1 MNSNG
6 NRRLSTGVPGLD
18 EILDGGLLSNQ
29 AYLVRGD
36 TGTGKTTLGLHFLQE
51 GVRQGEPVLLI
62 SLMRGEVEIRRHATS
77 LGISLDGVTFVD
89 LSPTPELFT
98 ELQSYR
104 VFMPS
109 DVERGPL
116 TQQIM
121 ERLESQ
127 HPSRILVDALTQL
140 RYVATDEYDF
150 RRLSLSLLRYLTS
163 HKATLLITSEIMES
177 ASDASLKFLC
187 DGVIDLCMSRIGRT
201 VQITK
206 YVGSGFRFGT
216 HSMRL
221 NATGME
227 VFPRLDAEQP
237 TIPFTGELISSGI
250 PALDDLLHG
259 GIERGLSTIIT
270 GPSGVGKT
278 TVGMQFVKEAATRG
292 ERSAVFIY
300 EEAYQPLVQRMA
312 ELGIPM
318 QDMIDDST
326 LAIIPVQ
333 PLRYLPDEFTALV
346 RAEVEE
352 RNTRVVMLD
361 SLEGYNLT
369 LHGEDL
375 TSHLYT
381 LIKYLA
387 GRGVTVILLNDVE
400 MITGDFRATEVGI
413 SYIADNIIFL
423 RYIEV
428 RGALQKAIG
437 VLKKRMSGFE
447 KTLREIDITPE
458 GIVLGPPLVDLRGI
472 LLGVPAWVHP
482 DKAEQ

>member
-1 MNSNG
+1 MHSDENH
-6 NRRLSTGVPGLD
+6 RLSIGVPGLD
-18 EILDGGLLSNQ
+18 EILNGGLLPRQ

-51 GVRQGEPVLLI
+51 GVTQGEPVLLI
-62 SLMRGEVEIRRHATS
+62 SLMRGEDEIRRHAAS
-77 LGISLDGVTFVD
+77 LGFSMEGVTFLD

-104 VFMPS
+104 VFLPS

-116 TQQIM
+116 TQKIVEQ
-121 ERLESQ
+121 LKSLQ
-127 HPSRILVDALTQL
+127 PSRILVDALTQL
-140 RYVATDEYDF
+140 RYIATDEYDF
-150 RRLSLSLLRYLTS
+150 RRLSLSLLRFLTG
-163 HKATLLITSEIMES
+163 HEATLLVTSETMEF

-187 DGVIDLCMSRIGRT
+187 DGVIDLSMSNVGRT
-201 VQITK
+201 VQVTK
-206 YVGSGFRFGT
+206 YVGSSFCFGT

-221 NATGME
+221 DAHGMV
-227 VFPRLDAEQP
+227 VFPRLEAEQP

-250 PALDDLLHG
+250 PALDDLLYG
-259 GIERGLSTIIT
+259 GIERGMSTIIT

-278 TVGMQFVKEAATRG
+278 TIGMQFVKEAAARG
-292 ERSAVFIY
+292 ERSTVFIY
-300 EEAYQPLVQRMA
+300 EEAYQPLVHRMT

-318 QDMIDDST
+318 QDMIEDGT
-326 LAIIPVQ
+326 LSIIPVQ
-333 PLRYLPDEFTALV
+333 PLRFLPDEFTELV

-352 RNTRVVMLD
+352 RHARVVMLD
-361 SLEGYNLT
+361 SLAGYQLT

-387 GRGVTVILLNDVE
+387 GRGVTVIILNDVE

-413 SYIADNIIFL
+413 SYLSDNIIFL

-428 RGALQKAIG
+428 SGALQKAIG

-447 KTLREIDITPE
+447 RTLRTIEVTKQGVEI
-458 GIVLGPPLVDLRGI
+458 GPPLVDLRGI
-472 LLGVPAWVHP
+472 LLGVPEWVNPH
-482 DKAEQ
+482 KAAE

>member
-1 MNSNG
+1 MDSHE

-18 EILDGGLLSNQ
+18 EILDGGLLPCQ

-36 TGTGKTTLGLHFLQE
+36 TGTGKTTMGLHFLQE
-51 GVRQGEPVLLI
+51 GVQQGEPVLLI
-62 SLMRGEVEIRRHATS
+62 SLMRGETEIRRHAAS
-77 LGISLDGVTFVD
+77 LGMSLDGVSFLD

-104 VFMPS
+104 VFLPS

-121 ERLESQ
+121 EELESRR
-127 HPSRILVDALTQL
+127 PRRILVDALTQL

-150 RRLSLSLLRYLTS
+150 RRLSLSLLRFLTGRE
-163 HKATLLITSEIMES
+163 ATLLVTSEIMES
-177 ASDASLKFLC
+177 VSDASLKFLC
-187 DGVIDLCMSRIGRT
+187 DGVIDLAMSSFGRT
-201 VQITK
+201 VQVTK

-221 NATGME
+221 DATGMV
-227 VFPRLDAEQP
+227 VFPRLEAEQP
-237 TIPFTGELISSGI
+237 TIPFTGEYIASGI

-259 GIERGLSTIIT
+259 GIERGLCTIIT

-278 TVGMQFVKEAATRG
+278 TISMQFVKETATRG

-300 EEAYQPLVQRMA
+300 EEAYQPLVQRMTD
-312 ELGIPM
+312 LGIPM
-318 QDMIDDST
+318 QTMIEDGT
-326 LAIIPVQ
+326 LAVIPVQ

-346 RAEVEE
+346 RQEVEE
-352 RNTRVVMLD
+352 RNARVVVLD
-361 SLEGYNLT
+361 SMRGYQLT
-369 LHGEDL
+369 LHGGDL

-381 LIKYLA
+381 LVKYLQ
-387 GRGVTVILLNDVE
+387 GRGVTVILINDVE

-413 SYIADNIIFL
+413 SYLADNIIFL

-447 KTLREIDITPE
+447 KTLREIDITPG
-458 GIVLGPPLVDLRGI
+458 GIEIGPPLLDMRGI
-472 LLGVPAWVHP
+472 LLGVPELIDP
-482 DKAEQ
+482 DKAGE

>member
-1 MNSNG
+1 MHSDE

-18 EILDGGLLSNQ
+18 EILDEGLLARQ

-51 GVRQGEPVLLI
+51 GVRRGEPVLLI
-62 SLMRGEVEIRRHATS
+62 SLMRGEEEIRRHAAS
-77 LGISLDGVTFVD
+77 LGISLDGVTFLD
-89 LSPTPELFT
+89 LSPSPEVFT

-104 VFMPS
+104 VFLPS

-116 TQQIM
+116 TQQIT
-121 ERLESQ
+121 ERLTTVQ
-127 HPSRILVDALTQL
+127 PRRIFVDALTQL

-150 RRLSLSLLRYLTS
+150 RRLSLSMLRFLTGQQ
-163 HKATLLITSEIMES
+163 ATILVTSETIEF

-187 DGVIDLCMSRIGRT
+187 DGVIDLCMSSFGRT
-201 VQITK
+201 VQVTK
-206 YVGSGFRFGT
+206 YVGSGFRFGV

-221 NATGME
+221 DATGMV
-227 VFPRLDAEQP
+227 VFPRLEAEQP
-237 TIPFTGELISSGI
+237 SIPFTGELISSGI
-250 PALDDLLHG
+250 LALDDLLHG

-278 TVGMQFVKEAATRG
+278 TIGMHFVKEAATRG

-300 EEAYQPLVQRMA
+300 EEAYQPLLQRMT

-318 QDMIDDST
+318 QSMIDDDT

-333 PLRYLPDEFTALV
+333 PLKYLPDEFTALV
-346 RAEVEE
+346 RQEVEE
-352 RNTRVVMLD
+352 RNARVVVLD
-361 SLEGYNLT
+361 SLRGYELT

-375 TSHLYT
+375 ISHLYT
-381 LIKYLA
+381 LVKYLE
-387 GRGVTVILLNDVE
+387 GRGVTIILLNDVE
-400 MITGDFRATEVGI
+400 MITGDFRVTEVGV
-413 SYIADNIIFL
+413 SYLTDNIIFL

-428 RGALQKAIG
+428 RGSLKKAIG

-447 KTLREIDITPE
+447 KTLREIE
-458 GIVLGPPLVDLRGI
+458 IVPQGVTLGPPLTDLRGI
-472 LLGVPAWVHP
+472 LLGVPEIIGP
-482 DKAEQ
+482 EKAGE

>member
-1 MNSNG
+1 MEDNT
-6 NRRLSTGVPGLD
+6 NRRLSIGVSGLD
-18 EILDGGLLSNQ
+18 EILEGGLLPCQ

-36 TGTGKTTLGLHFLQE
+36 SGTGKTTLGLHFLQE
-51 GVRQGEPVLLI
+51 GVRQGESVLLI
-62 SLMRGEVEIRRHATS
+62 SLMRGEEEIRRHAAS
-77 LGISLDGVTFVD
+77 LGISLDGVTVLD

-104 VFMPS
+104 VFQPS

-121 ERLESQ
+121 ERLERQ
-127 HPSRILVDALTQL
+127 HPRRILVDALTQL

-150 RRLSLSLLRYLTS
+150 RRLSLSLLRYLTGRE
-163 HKATLLITSEIMES
+163 ATLLVTSEIIEA

-187 DGVIDLCMSRIGRT
+187 AGVIELCMSRIGRT
-201 VQITK
+201 VQVTK
-206 YVGSGFRFGT
+206 YVGSGFRFGI

-221 NATGME
+221 DATGMV
-227 VFPRLDAEQP
+227 VFPQLEADQP

-278 TVGMQFVKEAATRG
+278 TIGMHFVKEAATRG

-300 EEAYQPLVQRMA
+300 EEAYQPLRQRMT

-318 QDMIDDST
+318 QRMLDDDT

-361 SLEGYNLT
+361 SLAGYRLT
-369 LHGEDL
+369 LHGADL

-428 RGALQKAIG
+428 HGALQKAIG

-447 KTLREIDITPE
+447 KTMREIDITPQ
-458 GIVLGPPLVDLRGI
+458 GITLGPPLVDLRGI
-472 LLGVPAWVHP
+472 LLGVPEWSEP
-482 DKAEQ
+482 DKAGE

>member
-1 MNSNG
+1 MDHHQHY
-6 NRRLSTGVPGLD
+6 RLSVGVPGLD
-18 EILDGGLLSNQ
+18 EILDGGLLPRQ

-51 GVRQGEPVLLI
+51 GVTQGEPVLLI
-62 SLMRGEVEIRRHATS
+62 SLMRGEAEIRRHAAS
-77 LGISLDGVTFVD
+77 LGMSLDGVTFLD
-89 LSPTPELFT
+89 LSPTPELFS
-98 ELQSYR
+98 EMQSYN
-104 VFMPS
+104 VFTPS
-109 DVERGPL
+109 DVERGPIS
-116 TQQIM
+116 QQISGV
-121 ERLESQ
+121 LAQ
-127 HPSRILVDALTQL
+127 VHPRRIFVDALTQL

-150 RRLSLSLLRYLTS
+150 RRLSLSLLRFLTGG
-163 HKATLLITSEIMES
+163 KATLLVTSETMEY

-187 DGVIDLCMSRIGRT
+187 DGVIDLCISSYGRT
-201 VQITK
+201 VQVTK
-206 YVGSGFRFGT
+206 YVGSAFRFGT
-216 HSMRL
+216 HSMHL
-221 NATGME
+221 EASGMV
-227 VFPRLDAEQP
+227 VFPRLEAEQP

-250 PALDDLLHG
+250 PALDAMLHG

-278 TVGMQFVKEAATRG
+278 TIGMQFVKETAKRG
-292 ERSAVFIY
+292 ERSAIFIY
-300 EEAYQPLVQRMA
+300 EEAYQPLVHRMT

-318 QDMIDDST
+318 ETMIAEGT
-326 LAIIPVQ
+326 LAVIPVQ

-352 RNTRVVMLD
+352 RHTRVVVLD
-361 SLEGYNLT
+361 SMRGYQLT

-413 SYIADNIIFL
+413 SYIADNILFL

-447 KTLREIDITPE
+447 KTLREIDITQH
-458 GIVLGPPLVDLRGI
+458 GIEIGPPLLDMRGI
-472 LLGVPAWVHP
+472 LLGVPEWVHP
-482 DKAEQ
+482 DKAGE

>member
-1 MNSNG
+1 MDSYE

-18 EILDGGLLSNQ
+18 EILDGGLLTRQ

-62 SLMRGEVEIRRHATS
+62 SLMRGEAEIRRHAAS
-77 LGISLDGVTFVD
+77 LGIALDEVAVLD
-89 LSPTPELFT
+89 LSPTPALFT

-104 VFMPS
+104 VFLPS

-116 TQQIM
+116 TKQIT
-121 ERLESQ
+121 ECLTTLQPR
-127 HPSRILVDALTQL
+127 RILVDALTQL

-150 RRLSLSLLRYLTS
+150 RRLSLSMLRFLTG
-163 HKATLLITSEIMES
+163 HDATILVTSETVEF

-187 DGVIDLCMSRIGRT
+187 DGVIDLGMSSYGRT
-201 VQITK
+201 VQVMK

-221 NATGME
+221 DVTGMV

-250 PALDDLLHG
+250 PDLDTLLHG

-292 ERSAVFIY
+292 ERSVVFIY
-300 EEAYQPLVQRMA
+300 EEAYQPLVKRMTD
-312 ELGIPM
+312 LGIPM
-318 QDMIDDST
+318 QTMFDDGT

-333 PLRYLPDEFTALV
+333 PLRYLPDEFSMLV
-346 RAEVEE
+346 RTEVEE
-352 RNTRVVMLD
+352 RHARVVMLD
-361 SLEGYNLT
+361 GMGGYRLA

-400 MITGDFRATEVGI
+400 MITGDFRATDIGI
-413 SYIADNIIFL
+413 SYLADNIIFL

-428 RGALQKAIG
+428 RGALQKAVG

-447 KTLREIDITPE
+447 HTLRRIEITARGVAI
-458 GIVLGPPLVDLRGI
+458 GPPLSDLHGI
-472 LLGVPAWVHP
+472 LLGVPEVVTP
-482 DKAEQ
+482 GKAGE